1 MRLSPPIP
9 RRSFVKLATAAGI
22 GFSTARGFSF
32 APKHNDDAL
41 LEDLSHRCFN
51 YFADSMNPTT
61 GICFDLIHGD
71 PADSE
76 KKQDDQRGSTGVTGF
91 ALTAMCIGAERK
103 YIERAKAKDF
113 VRKCLK
119 SYTDGTAKGTNG
131 WFWHFNDVRTGDRW
145 KDVEISTSDCI
156 WLLAGALTCRQYF
169 HEDKEIGDLAT
180 LLYSRMDFQWMT
192 NGNGE
197 LLSHGWKPPV
207 AGQPGDGHLPLR
219 YDKYCQLAAMYLLGI
234 GAPFNPLP
242 PEAWY
247 AWERNPN
254 SYLQYNYIGTSLLW
268 TYQYPFA
275 WFDFRGKRETR
286 GTKVDWFEN
295 CQIATR
301 AHREWCY
308 TDMAKQF
315 PLSYTQDIWGITSS
329 SSPKGYKAWGGPPKH
344 SQPDGSV
351 VPCAPGGSLM
361 LTPDICLSALHAM
374 KDKFGDKAWG
384 KYGLADAFNPTTGWV
399 STDTLG
405 LDVGMTLLSIENYRS
420 GNLWSWF
427 MANPE
432 PQKAMKLAGIEKV

>member
-1 MRLSPPIP
+1 MQTIP
-9 RRSFVKLATAAGI
+9 RRSFVKFASAAGL
-22 GFSTARGFSF
+22 GLTASRGFSF

-61 GICFDLIHGD
+61 GICWDLIHGN

-91 ALTAMCIGAERK
+91 ALTAMAIGAERK
-103 YIERAKAKDF
+103 YIDRAKAKDN
-113 VRKCLK
+113 VRRCLR
-119 SYTDGTAKGTNG
+119 SYTNGTAKGSNG
-131 WFWHFNDVRTGDRW
+131 WFWHFNDVRDGERW
-145 KDVEISTSDCI
+145 KEVEISTSDCI

-169 HEDKEIGDLAT
+169 HEDKEIVDLAT

-192 NGNGE
+192 NGDGK

-207 AGQPGDGHLPLR
+207 AGTPGDGHLPLR

-234 GAPFNPLP
+234 GAPFHPLP

-254 SYLQYNYIGTSLLW
+254 TYASYNYIGTSLLW

-275 WFDFRGKRETR
+275 WFDFRGRRENR
-286 GTKVDWFEN
+286 GTKIDWFDN
-295 CQIATR
+295 CVTATK

-308 TDMAKQF
+308 TDMGKLF
-315 PLSYTQDIWGITSS
+315 PQSYTPDVWGITSS

-351 VPCAPGGSLM
+351 IPCAAGGSLM
-361 LTPDICLSALHAM
+361 IAPDICLPALHAM

-384 KYGLADAFNPTTGWV
+384 KYGLVDAFNPTTAWV

-405 LDVGMTLLSIENYRS
+405 LDVGMTLLSIENFRT

-432 PQKAMKLAGIEKV
+432 PQKAMKLAGLDKV